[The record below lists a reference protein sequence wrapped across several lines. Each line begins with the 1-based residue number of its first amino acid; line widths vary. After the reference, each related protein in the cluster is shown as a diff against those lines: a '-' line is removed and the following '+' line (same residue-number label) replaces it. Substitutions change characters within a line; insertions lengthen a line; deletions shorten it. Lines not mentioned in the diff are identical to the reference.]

1 MESGFGD
8 VVRATLVMRY
18 VAALAVISFVIAL
31 ALRYLQ
37 RSHQTVRVGPAA
49 QEQRAAGKS
58 RERCQSGSRGGVE
71 TGARTSRVRLIQM
84 LWLAPS
90 RSISQ
95 PCWAR

>member
-8 VVRATLVMRY
+8 VIRATLVMRY

-37 RSHQTVRVGPAA
+37 RSRQTVSVGPAA

-58 RERCQSGSRGGVE
+58 RERCQSGSRGAVA
-71 TGARTSRVRLIQM
+71 GARTSRVRLIQM